1 MFALVK
7 ADQVIKEFRGGT
19 PYVDEAGTQ
28 YPANIFSVWSVDE
41 LKALGIY
48 HVIEENVKIDP
59 KVEISITPHTYTV
72 NENNVTRSGNKKD
85 KDIDIVKEQELKD
98 IKKHQRNILDD
109 TDWYYIRK
117 ADKGTAIPTDIQ
129 NYRDAVRVAGDKMIT
144 DVTAVP
150 DKAEFQAVYPK
161 WVIENEGEDPTNKG
175 GTVDIW
181 PDPKDYNL

>member
-19 PYVDEAGTQ
+19 PYTDEAGTQ

-41 LKALGIY
+41 LKAIGIY
-48 HVIEENVKIDP
+48 HVIEDHDSIDH
-59 KVEISITPHTYTV
+59 KTESQSGKYTYTI
-72 NENNVTRSGNKKD
+72 NENNVTKTFSKRD
-85 KDIDIVKEQELKD
+85 KDIDAIKEEK
-98 IKKHQRNILDD
+98 INNINTTQNSILSS

-117 ADKGTAIPTDIQ
+117 TDKGTAIPTDIQ

-144 DVTAVP
+144 DITAVT
-150 DKAEFQAVYPK
+150 DKAGFQALYPV
-161 WVIENEGEDPTNKG
+161 WDLDNNNTG
-175 GTVDIW
+175 GTLNVW